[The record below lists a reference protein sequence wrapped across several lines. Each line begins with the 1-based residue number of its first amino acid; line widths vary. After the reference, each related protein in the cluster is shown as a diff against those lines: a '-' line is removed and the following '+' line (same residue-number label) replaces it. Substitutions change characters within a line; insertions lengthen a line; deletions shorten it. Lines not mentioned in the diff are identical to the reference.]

1 MARPQLDDE
10 ERRARTVGVR
20 VTAAEEAELRERAQ
34 AARLSMGAYLRRRAL
49 GQRVRMAA
57 ELRLGAA
64 ELREL
69 NRIGVN
75 LNQMARALNSRAVSS
90 PAETQA
96 AVERVGELVAKLLA
110 GERGVM
116 VVKMSSPGRSFGGV
130 ADYCL
135 HDPRMPGEAHHPE
148 SAERVEWTETRNLAT
163 SEGER
168 AGRIMAAT
176 AEASPELKRL
186 AGVAATGRKLEKP
199 VCHYS
204 LSWAKDETPDRQEMR
219 WAAQESLKALGMERH
234 QALVVSHR
242 DGQPHVHVIAN
253 RVDPESGKAA
263 GLNRSKLKLSKWAE
277 EYERVQGKIRCPQR
291 ERNNA
296 RRGQGKR
303 VQDRVSRPTG
313 RHRRAEMNPQRE
325 QREAIPAGRDGWG
338 GPDRERVAWKR
349 AEERWE
355 WEQLQR
361 RRGQALGELEK
372 RSKREWSALYGRHQQ
387 QREQLAKDCRG
398 ALGRFRL
405 WRELGGKVREI
416 GGAIRGD
423 KEVLGRFRA
432 ELEERLRW
440 QRVSLGKEHSEAVR
454 GSRARRE
461 NFTAWAWKGRRN
473 GRGMRRG
480 RTGSQCVTVGV
491 VTILTHS
498 STRCWRSGWSRCGRS
513 TESRLTGR

>member
-1 MARPQLDDE
+1 
-10 ERRARTVGVR
+10 
-20 VTAAEEAELRERAQ
+20 
-34 AARLSMGAYLRRRAL
+34 
-49 GQRVRMAA
+49 
-57 ELRLGAA
+57 
-64 ELREL
+64 
-69 NRIGVN
+69 
-75 LNQMARALNSRAVSS
+75 
-90 PAETQA
+90 
-96 AVERVGELVAKLLA
+96 
-110 GERGVM
+110 M

-313 RHRRAEMNPQRE
+313 RHRREEMSPQQQER
-325 QREAIPAGRDGWG
+325 QAIPAGRDGWG
-338 GPDRERVAWKR
+338 GPGPGA
-349 AEERWE
+349 
-355 WEQLQR
+355 
-361 RRGQALGELEK
+361 GGLE
-372 RSKREWSALYGRHQQ
+372 AG
-387 QREQLAKDCRG
+387 RG
-398 ALGRFRL
+398 ALGVGAASEAAWPGARGTGETEQAGVVGALRASPAAAGTVGERL
-405 WRELGGKVREI
+405 PR
-416 GGAIRGD
+416 GAGALQAMAGAGRQSARDRRGD
-423 KEVLGRFRA
+423 PGRQGSAGTLPGGVGGPATLAAGFVGKRA
-432 ELEERLRW
+432 
-440 QRVSLGKEHSEAVR
+440 
-454 GSRARRE
+454 
-461 NFTAWAWKGRRN
+461 F
-473 GRGMRRG
+473 
-480 RTGSQCVTVGV
+480 
-491 VTILTHS
+491 
-498 STRCWRSGWSRCGRS
+498 RSGAGDR
-513 TESRLTGR
+513 E

>member
-1 MARPQLDDE
+1 M
-10 ERRARTVGVR
+10 
-20 VTAAEEAELRERAQ
+20 VT
-34 AARLSMGAYLRRRAL
+34 
-49 GQRVRMAA
+49 
-57 ELRLGAA
+57 
-64 ELREL
+64 
-69 NRIGVN
+69 
-75 LNQMARALNSRAVSS
+75 
-90 PAETQA
+90 
-96 AVERVGELVAKLLA
+96 
-110 GERGVM
+110 
-116 VVKMSSPGRSFGGV
+116 KMSAPGRSFGGV

-135 HDPRMPGEAHHPE
+135 HDRWVPGQGHPE

-313 RHRRAEMNPQRE
+313 RHRREEMNPQQQER
-325 QREAIPAGRDGWG
+325 QAIPAGRDGWG

-361 RRGQALGELEK
+361 RRGQALGELEQ

-432 ELEERLRW
+432 ELEDRLRW

-454 GSRARRE
+454 GIESKAGEFYRVGLEGSEKRARDAARTDGISVRYGWRRNQFDTFKYSMLEERLEQVRE
-461 NFTAWAWKGRRN
+461 IDGELAYGKMRRALEKASQQEKASQEEARQARQVEGARQVERARLERAMQETARQSRGRR
-473 GRGMRRG
+473 GPKRGGPERDFG
-480 RTGSQCVTVGV
+480 P
-491 VTILTHS
+491 
-498 STRCWRSGWSRCGRS
+498 SR
-513 TESRLTGR
+513 